1 MSHRSS
7 LVVLAAAAFAAA
19 CGGGEPG
26 TGPGPTTT
34 PVSTVTIGGNVTQP
48 IERTVTVP
56 LTATTR
62 DASNGL
68 LTGRV
73 VAWSSSAPTVASVDA
88 ATGVVTA
95 LDRGTAT
102 ITATSETKTATTEIE
117 VIILYRSI
125 AAGDGFTC
133 DLGSIGMAHC
143 WGENGGQDGRLGNGP
158 LDNASLANSSVP
170 VNVLGTPRFTQISS
184 GARHSCGVTS
194 AGAAHCWGGNGSGQ
208 LGNTAN
214 PSWAHQP
221 VLVAGTQTYSQ
232 ISAGDTH
239 TCALTT
245 TGAAYCWGENGSGQ
259 LGNNSTTD
267 SNVPVAVSG
276 GHSFTNISAGS
287 EVTCAVATTGAA
299 YCWGSDTYG
308 MIGNGG
314 EITYSTTD
322 IRTTP
327 TSVVQQTTWK
337 QVAVG
342 TFHVCGVLVSGT
354 GYCWGD
360 NSSGHLGI
368 GDPNVFDSSSPLAV
382 NTSVLFSQIESG
394 YFNSC
399 GVTTTFA
406 LHCWGANVSGESGSA
421 TAVGQI
427 AYSPALAAS
436 GEWIEVNLG
445 GTSPQTCA
453 ITRNR
458 LSVRCMGNNDSGQLG
473 NNTTTNSNTANP
485 TMQQVFKQ
493 TP

>member
-1 MSHRSS
+1 MSYRASF
-7 LVVLAAAAFAAA
+7 VVVAVASA
-19 CGGGEPG
+19 CGGDPA
-26 TGPGPTTT
+26 GPGPSTT
-34 PVSTVTIGGNVTQP
+34 PVATVSIGGNVAQP
-48 IERTVTVP
+48 IERTTTVQ
-56 LTATTR
+56 LSATTR
-62 DASNGL
+62 DAANNT
-68 LTGRV
+68 LTGRTV
-73 VAWSSSAPTVASVDA
+73 VWSSSAPTIASVDA
-88 ATGVVTA
+88 SSGLVTA
-95 LDRGTAT
+95 LDRGTAR
-102 ITATSETKTATTEIE
+102 ITATSETKTATTDVE

-143 WGENGGQDGRLGNGP
+143 WGENGGQDGRLGNGA
-158 LDNASLANSSVP
+158 LDNASLPNSPIP
-170 VNVLGTPRFTQISS
+170 VNVLGTARFTQISS
-184 GARHSCGVTS
+184 GDRHSCGVTS
-194 AGAAHCWGGNGSGQ
+194 AGAAYCWGGNGSGQ

-221 VLVAGTQTYSQ
+221 VLVAGSQTYSQ
-232 ISAGDTH
+232 ISAGSTH

-245 TGAAYCWGENGSGQ
+245 AGAAYCWGENGSGQ

-267 SNVPVAVSG
+267 SNIPVAVSG
-276 GHSFTNISAGS
+276 GLTFTQISAGD
-287 EVTCAVATTGAA
+287 EVTCAVRTTGVG

-314 EITYSTTD
+314 TVTYQTTD

-327 TSVVQQTTWK
+327 TQVSGPTTFK
-337 QVAVG
+337 QMAVG
-342 TFHVCGVLVSGT
+342 TFHACGVLVAGQV
-354 GYCWGD
+354 YCWGD

-368 GDPNVFDSSSPLAV
+368 GNPNVFDSGTPLA
-382 NTSVLFSQIESG
+382 TSTSALFSQIDAG
-394 YFNSC
+394 YDYSC

-421 TAVGQI
+421 TSVGQI
-427 AYSPALAAS
+427 AYSPALAAT
-436 GEWIEVNLG
+436 GEWIEVNVG

-473 NNTTTNSNTANP
+473 NNTTTSSNTANP

>member
-1 MSHRSS
+1 MSHRVSF
-7 LVVLAAAAFAAA
+7 VVLAALAAA
-19 CGGGEPG
+19 CGGDPG
-26 TGPGPTTT
+26 TGPPTTNT
-34 PVSTVTIGGNVTQP
+34 PVATVTITGNVAQP
-48 IERTVTVP
+48 IERTITVP
-56 LTATTR
+56 LVATTR
-62 DASNGL
+62 DASNGV
-68 LTGRV
+68 LTGRTV
-73 VAWSSSAPTVASVDA
+73 TWSSSAPAIASVDA
-88 ATGVVTA
+88 STGLVTA

-102 ITATSETKTATTEIE
+102 ITATSETKTATTNVE

-158 LDNASLANSSVP
+158 LDNASLADSPVP
-170 VNVLGTPRFTQISS
+170 VNVLGAARFTQISS
-184 GARHSCGVTS
+184 GDRHSCGVTS
-194 AGAAHCWGGNGSGQ
+194 TGTAHCWGSNGSGQ

-221 VLVAGTQTYSQ
+221 VQVSGTQNYSQ
-232 ISAGDTH
+232 VSAGSTH

-245 TGAAYCWGENGSGQ
+245 AGAAYCWGENGSGQ

-276 GHSFTNISAGS
+276 GLTFTNISAGD
-287 EVTCAVATTGAA
+287 EVTCAVATNGTG

-314 EITYSTTD
+314 SVSYSTTD
-322 IRTTP
+322 IRMTP
-327 TSVVQQTTWK
+327 TQVSGPTTFK
-337 QVAVG
+337 QMAVG
-342 TFHVCGVLVSGT
+342 TFHACGVLVAGQV
-354 GYCWGD
+354 YCWGD
-360 NSSGHLGI
+360 NSSGHLGV
-368 GDPNVFDSSSPLAV
+368 GDPNVFDSGTPLATSTSALFTQIDAGYM
-382 NTSVLFSQIESG
+382 NT
-394 YFNSC
+394 C

-421 TAVGQI
+421 TTVGQI
-427 AYSPALAAS
+427 AYSPALAAA
-436 GEWIEVNLG
+436 GEWAEVNVG

-453 ITRNR
+453 ITRTR

-473 NNTTTNSNTANP
+473 NNTTTSSNTAHP